1 MSLLLALALLA
12 TAQVPATFYNRPGA
26 TPAMLVA
33 ELRRCRTIITGPDR
47 EAGRALTAPIAV
59 PEDVDAA
66 PARSP
71 TIEDCMVL
79 RGWRVYALDG
89 GERATLE
96 ALSPDA
102 RANAL
107 AKLRAAEDPERGT
120 LRHDRP
126 RIRLHRKKMY
136 ISTRRHVYC
145 CDQSSTRSAR
155 TVAIG
160 RKSRKGWEGRGW
172 KP

>member
-12 TAQVPATFYNRPGA
+12 TAQGPVPATFYNRPGA
-26 TPAMLVA
+26 TSAILAA
-33 ELRRCRTIITGPDR
+33 ELRRCRTITTGPQG
-47 EAGRALTAPIAV
+47 EAGRALTPPIAA

-71 TIEDCMVL
+71 AIEDCMVM
-79 RGWRVYALDG
+79 RGWRVYALDR

-120 LRHDRP
+120 LLHDRP
-126 RIRLHRKKMY
+126 PHTAAAQVRC
-136 ISTRRHVYC
+136 RHV
-145 CDQSSTRSAR
+145 DTSACR
-155 TVAIG
+155 HVCLL
-160 RKSRKGWEGRGW
+160 
-172 KP
+172 

>member
-12 TAQVPATFYNRPGA
+12 TAQGSVPATFYNRPGA
-26 TPAMLVA
+26 TPAMLA
-33 ELRRCRTIITGPDR
+33 TELRRCRTITTGPQG
-47 EAGRALTAPIAV
+47 EAGRALTPLIAAPGN
-59 PEDVDAA
+59 VDAA

-71 TIEDCMVL
+71 TIEDCMVM

-126 RIRLHRKKMY
+126 RIRL
-136 ISTRRHVYC
+136 RR
-145 CDQSSTRSAR
+145 
-155 TVAIG
+155 G
-160 RKSRKGWEGRGW
+160 
-172 KP
+172 